1 MNALSLEHISLTR
14 LTDAAKALIEFG
26 GSTSLWCFE
35 GEMGSGKTTLIQS
48 ICASLGVEDA
58 VTSPTFSLVNEYRSA
73 SGDPIYHFDF
83 YRIRNL
89 EEVFDIGYE
98 DYFYSGHLCLIEW
111 PSLIEPLL
119 EGTSTL
125 RIQLTKTSTTERAM
139 KALKSS

>member
-1 MNALSLEHISLTR
+1 MNELSLEHISLTQ
-14 LTDAAKALIEFG
+14 LTAAAQDLIQFG
-26 GSTSLWCFE
+26 SSTSLWCFE

-48 ICASLGVEDA
+48 VCASLGVKDE
-58 VTSPTFSLVNEYRSA
+58 VTSPTFSLVNEYQSA
-73 SGDPIYHFDF
+73 SGNPIYHFDF

-119 EGTSTL
+119 EQETTL
-125 RIQLTKTSTTERAM
+125 RIQLTKTSEAERSINAVIR
-139 KALKSS
+139 S